1 MATND
6 GENIMNGKTGFTRI
20 IRGILLGLM
29 LAWLTACTSGP
40 RVVDHAFSF
49 DARWDS
55 PGIEVLNY
63 QYGSSNMPGTHIA
76 PELLRTG
83 QPSGGMGINGPMP
96 IGDTLYVK
104 WRIKATGE
112 VFEESVDLKRRLPWD
127 ITDHRIYFIVGGP
140 QLYVYLVGPDRLNP
154 NPCPSRED
162 LRRLGTSGSPNN
174 RIFAKYCNLKIVT
187 LYPDH
192 PQSNKTKQGE

>member
-1 MATND
+1 
-6 GENIMNGKTGFTRI
+6 MNGKTGFARI
-20 IRGILLGLM
+20 IRGVMLGMM
-29 LAWLTACTSGP
+29 LAWLTTCASGP

-63 QYGSSNMPGTHIA
+63 RYGSSNMPGTHIA

-83 QPSGGMGINGPMP
+83 QHSGGMGVNGPMP

-112 VFEESVDLKRRLPWD
+112 VFEDSVGLKSRLPED
-127 ITDHRIYFIVGGP
+127 ITRHLLYFIVGGP
-140 QLYVYLVGPDRLNP
+140 QLYVYLIGPDRLNP
-154 NPCPSRED
+154 NPCPSREE
-162 LRRLGTSGSPNN
+162 LRKLGASVAPWDKIFSTYCYR
-174 RIFAKYCNLKIVT
+174 RIT
-187 LYPDH
+187 QLYPDH
-192 PQSNKTKQGE
+192 PQTNKTRQGE

>member
-1 MATND
+1 M
-6 GENIMNGKTGFTRI
+6 GGKGVFFKA
-20 IRGILLGLM
+20 IRWVLLGWV
-29 LAWLTACTSGP
+29 LACLTACASGP

-63 QYGSSNMPGTHIA
+63 RYGSSNMPGTHIA

-112 VFEESVDLKRRLPWD
+112 VFEDTVDLKSRLPED
-127 ITDHRIYFIVGGP
+127 ITRHHIYFIVGGP
-140 QLYVYLVGPDRLNP
+140 QLYIYLIGPVRLNP
-154 NPCPSRED
+154 NPCPSREE
-162 LRRLGTSGSPNN
+162 LRKLGTSGLPNN

-192 PQSNKTKQGE
+192 PQTNKTNQGE

>member
-1 MATND
+1 M
-6 GENIMNGKTGFTRI
+6 GGKGVFFKA
-20 IRGILLGLM
+20 IRWVLLGWV
-29 LAWLTACTSGP
+29 LACLTACASGP
-40 RVVDHAFSF
+40 RMVDHAFSF

-63 QYGSSNMPGTHIA
+63 RYGSSNMPGTHIA

-112 VFEESVDLKRRLPWD
+112 VFEDTVDLKRRLPED
-127 ITDHRIYFIVGGP
+127 ITGHRIYFIVEDT
-140 QLYVYLVGPDRLNP
+140 QLYVYLISRDPIRGYLTPDEVAKAN
-154 NPCPSRED
+154 REMTTPRQKA
-162 LRRLGTSGSPNN
+162 LRIYIRH
-174 RIFAKYCNLKIVT
+174 RITQI
-187 LYPDH
+187 YPDH
-192 PQSNKTKQGE
+192 PQSNKTK